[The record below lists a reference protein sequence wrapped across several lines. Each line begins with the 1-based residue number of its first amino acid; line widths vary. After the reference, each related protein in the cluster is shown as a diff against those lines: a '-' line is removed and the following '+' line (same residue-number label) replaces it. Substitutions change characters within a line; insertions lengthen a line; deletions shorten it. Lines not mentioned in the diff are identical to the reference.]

1 MPLRLA
7 ILALPALALVPTI
20 APPRAPRAAQL
31 FSVVERGTSSLEDT
45 EGLGAEF
52 EDALVDDAAWDT
64 EESGDEDLL
73 AGFDLENADA
83 GDIKE
88 WPVTPLEIAS
98 GRAAAK
104 AAHARHDTDC
114 GSSEVRSRSSR
125 RASPTSPT
133 TRSQPKD
140 HASRGASSRSSAN
153 GDA

>member
-73 AGFDLENADA
+73 AGFDLEGADV

-88 WPVTPLEIAS
+88 WSVTPRET
-98 GRAAAK
+98 K
-104 AAHARHDTDC
+104 
-114 GSSEVRSRSSR
+114 SESML
-125 RASPTSPT
+125 
-133 TRSQPKD
+133 
-140 HASRGASSRSSAN
+140 
-153 GDA
+153 DATPCTLAT

>member
-73 AGFDLENADA
+73 AGFDLEGAAQPIENAQVL
-83 GDIKE
+83 G
-88 WPVTPLEIAS
+88 L
-98 GRAAAK
+98 GG
-104 AAHARHDTDC
+104 ARTQVDMY
-114 GSSEVRSRSSR
+114 
-125 RASPTSPT
+125 
-133 TRSQPKD
+133 SQHQTLNPK
-140 HASRGASSRSSAN
+140 SW
-153 GDA
+153 

>member
-1 MPLRLA
+1 MTSAPNTRDGVIAVRKTHSRGARRCRRSRRFYPGQLTLLARRQFPDAGALVVIKQQPRQADKMPLRLA

-73 AGFDLENADA
+73 AGFDLEN
-83 GDIKE
+83 
-88 WPVTPLEIAS
+88 VM
-98 GRAAAK
+98 
-104 AAHARHDTDC
+104 
-114 GSSEVRSRSSR
+114 
-125 RASPTSPT
+125 
-133 TRSQPKD
+133 
-140 HASRGASSRSSAN
+140 
-153 GDA
+153 